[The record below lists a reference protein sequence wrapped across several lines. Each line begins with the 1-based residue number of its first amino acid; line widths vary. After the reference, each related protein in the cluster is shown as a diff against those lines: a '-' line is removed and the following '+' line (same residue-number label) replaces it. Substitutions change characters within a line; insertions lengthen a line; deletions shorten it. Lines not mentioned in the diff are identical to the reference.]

1 MATTQDIRKAATDT
15 AFAAAGVAD
24 ITAEK
29 IGHLVAEAPG
39 RFEQLRNTDPK
50 ALGEKVTQRAKET
63 QATVTTKVTA
73 FVGTLDTDV
82 KKLGQ
87 TAQEIALQGVGQAV
101 TVAAKAGE
109 TFDKLAERGRT
120 AVQNWRG
127 EAAEELNEI
136 AVAVEPTTE
145 PAAEP
150 ATEQKAQDD
159 AGATGDDAKPA
170 AARRTA
176 AAARKPAAKKPESKD
191 GAEQ

>member
-29 IGHLVAEAPG
+29 IGHLVAEAPS

-136 AVAVEPTTE
+136 AVAVEPATE
-145 PAAEP
+145 PAA
-150 ATEQKAQDD
+150 AEQQAQDD

-176 AAARKPAAKKPESKD
+176 AARKPAAKKPEAKD